1 MRKLVLIIEDDE
13 IIRSS
18 IFELLELE
26 DFNVVSAGDGMA
38 GLSLAHEVKPDVVLC
53 DMYIPEING
62 CGVLE
67 ELRKSWNPEQ
77 MPFILFSSDYDA
89 KIRNRAFQLGAND
102 MLLKPLDIDDIL
114 NAVYKAT
121 GINKKSPPL

>member
-13 IIRSS
+13 IIRAS

-67 ELRKSWNPEQ
+67 ELRKIWNPEQ
-77 MPFILFSSDYDA
+77 MPFILFTSDYDS

-102 MLLKPLDIDDIL
+102 LLLKPLDIDDIL

-121 GINKKSPPL
+121 GINKKSAPL